1 MTARPLKYLT
11 QYPEPLQVQVRALIA
26 ENRLGEMLQKRYPEA
41 NTVRTDKALQ
51 AYALALKS
59 QFMKSAVTPSKVVF
73 DNHLQV
79 VKHALGTHTQVS
91 RVHGAKLVAKREIR
105 IASVFID
112 APAAFLKMIVAHELA
127 HMKEREH
134 DKAFYQLCHHI
145 APDYAQL
152 EFDFRLYL
160 TWLDLEKARA
170 NAGGS
175 SA

>member
-1 MTARPLKYLT
+1 MPLKYLAH
-11 QYPEPLQVQVRALIA
+11 YPTPLQSQVQTLIA
-26 ENRLGEMLQKRYPEA
+26 ENRLGEMLRQRYADA

-51 AYALALKS
+51 TYALDLKS

-79 VKHALGTHTQVS
+79 MKHALGTHTQVS
-91 RVHGAKLVAKREIR
+91 RVQGAKLVAKREIR

-127 HMKEREH
+127 HLKEREH
-134 DKAFYQLCHHI
+134 DKAFYKLCHHI

-152 EFDFRLYL
+152 EFDFRCYL
-160 TWLDLEKARA
+160 TWRDWEDARA
-170 NAGGS
+170 PIRDVT
-175 SA
+175 

>member
-1 MTARPLKYLT
+1 MLSTPSGLTYLAH
-11 QYPEPLQVQVRALIA
+11 YPAQLQSQVRTLIS
-26 ENRLGEMLQKRYPEA
+26 ENRLGEAIQKRYPEA

-51 AYALALKS
+51 AYTLDLKS

-73 DNHLQV
+73 DNHLRV
-79 VKHALGTHTQVS
+79 MKDALGLHTQVS
-91 RVHGAKLVAKREIR
+91 RVHGSKLVAKREIR

-127 HMKEREH
+127 HLKEREH

-160 TWLDLEKARA
+160 TWLDLEKAA
-170 NAGGS
+170 LAK
-175 SA
+175 